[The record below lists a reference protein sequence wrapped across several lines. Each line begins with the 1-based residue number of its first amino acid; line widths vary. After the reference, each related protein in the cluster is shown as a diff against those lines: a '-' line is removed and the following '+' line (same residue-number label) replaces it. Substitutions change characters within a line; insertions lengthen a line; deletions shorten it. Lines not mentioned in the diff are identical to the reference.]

1 MRVSVWQDGCRY
13 RRPGKPFLDVTSL
26 GAAELDIFAAR
37 ICYFLGSMYD
47 SYYLQ
52 KGGEDRLAK
61 RMRIQEFASSNFA
74 IVIFR
79 ASHQKFLLQ
88 VIKGL
93 SLTEPSVV

>member
-1 MRVSVWQDGCRY
+1 MRVSVWQDGWRY

-37 ICYFLGSMYD
+37 ICCFLGSMTVTIYR
-47 SYYLQ
+47 
-52 KGGEDRLAK
+52 KEEK
-61 RMRIQEFASSNFA
+61 IEMRIQEFASSNFA

-79 ASHQKFLLQ
+79 ASHQKFIMQ